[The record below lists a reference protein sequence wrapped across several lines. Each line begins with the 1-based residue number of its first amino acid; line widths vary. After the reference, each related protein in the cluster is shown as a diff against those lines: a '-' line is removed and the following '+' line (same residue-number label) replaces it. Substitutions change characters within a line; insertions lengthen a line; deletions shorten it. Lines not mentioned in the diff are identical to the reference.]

1 MGVVALVDGDG
12 HLQRV
17 AGDLRHRVDDAA
29 VVDAVIVGGKDV
41 ESVTDI
47 E

>member
-1 MGVVALVDGDG
+1 MGVVALVDRHR

-17 AGDLRHRVDDAA
+17 ASDLNHRVHNAA
-29 VVDAVIVGGKDV
+29 VVDVVVVGGQHVKA
-41 ESVTDI
+41 VTDI